1 MSRGTHGAAFSGV
14 REGRGRAQRFIVILL
29 VIFCLGLSIIWFL
42 FVSRHWS
49 ITRIETNDLH
59 TTEREEVEGVVY
71 DILDHGSWK
80 PWDTRNIFFVDE
92 GVVANALKERLFA
105 ENVVVDKVY
114 PNILRLM
121 ITERQRSVV
130 LASKDQLLLVD
141 TNGVVTGEATDSV
154 KSMAQTLLTHKAVA
168 RPQDLPIVVIQ
179 LPEPMTTGYQV
190 TKAGTV
196 RGWITAYKTLN
207 ERGVTFEYLSLES
220 PEVLT
225 LEAYT
230 NQGYKVIF
238 DVSVPLEAQ
247 IESYKAYLKTQ
258 GKKVGAQEYIDV
270 RVPGKI
276 FVK

>member
-1 MSRGTHGAAFSGV
+1 MSRGTHGASFSGA
-14 REGRGRAQRFIVILL
+14 RDGRVKAQRFIVSLL
-29 VIFCLGLSIIWFL
+29 VVFCLSLSGIWFL
-42 FVSRHWS
+42 FVSRYWS
-49 ITRIETNDLH
+49 IARIETNDLH
-59 TTEREEVEGVVY
+59 TTERGEVEGIVY

-92 GVVANALKERLFA
+92 GAVANALRERLFA
-105 ENVVVDKVY
+105 EKVVVDKVY

-141 TNGVVTGEATDSV
+141 TNGVVTSEAADGV
-154 KSMAQTLLTHKAVA
+154 KSMAQALLSHKAVA
-168 RPQDLPIVVIQ
+168 RPQDLPVVVIQ

-190 TKAGTV
+190 TKAETV

-207 ERGVTFEYLSLES
+207 ERGVAFEYLSLES
-220 PEVLT
+220 PGMPT
-225 LEAYT
+225 LEVYT

-258 GKKVGAQEYIDV
+258 GKKPGAEEYIDV
-270 RVPGKI
+270 RVPGKV

>member
-1 MSRGTHGAAFSGV
+1 MSRGTHGALFSGV
-14 REGRGRAQRFIVILL
+14 REGRSKAQRFIVILL
-29 VIFCLGLSIIWFL
+29 VIFCAGLSVIWFL
-42 FVSRHWS
+42 FVSRYWS
-49 ITRIETNDLH
+49 ITRIETNELH
-59 TTEREEVEGVVY
+59 TTERGEVEVLVY
-71 DILDHGSWK
+71 NILDHGSWK
-80 PWDTRNIFFVDE
+80 PWDARNIFFVDE
-92 GVVANALKERLFA
+92 GVMANALKERLFA

-141 TNGVVTGEATDSV
+141 TNGVVTGEATDAV
-154 KSMAQTLLTHKAVA
+154 KSMAQALLTHKAVA
-168 RPQDLPIVVIQ
+168 RPQDLPVVVIQ

-190 TKAGTV
+190 TKAETV

-207 ERGVTFEYLSLES
+207 ERGVAFEYLSLEG
-220 PEVLT
+220 PGAPT

-230 NQGYKVIF
+230 NQGYKVVF

-247 IESYKAYLKTQ
+247 IESYKAYLRTQ

-270 RVPGKI
+270 RVPGKV